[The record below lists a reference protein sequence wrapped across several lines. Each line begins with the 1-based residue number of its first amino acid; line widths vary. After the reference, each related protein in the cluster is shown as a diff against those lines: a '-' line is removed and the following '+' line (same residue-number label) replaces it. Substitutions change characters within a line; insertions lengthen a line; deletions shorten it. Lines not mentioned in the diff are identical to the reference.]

1 MSVLFLAVLIFSGL
15 LSPGGTECSDPL
27 FLQVQARLG
36 ERARIEQQVDG
47 WKNFLRAY
55 PDNPCADR
63 AREILGELESS
74 RSHHLEAEKN
84 AEWEQRA
91 RGGVVEPG
99 RDTFPAFSVL
109 PDPLPRNRVRL
120 QNEMIWPADSASFRM
135 QVSDPLL
142 TQVLR
147 VDAAPVS
154 FLGLSLDLPLAA
166 GSWGEEDF
174 GYAFGNLTLGVR
186 GIWGSFLSEDR
197 WPFVISGGVWW
208 ATGSSTWSPVSSKRI
223 LNAAA
228 FSSPCFFWYYRD
240 HQSDYAAHAE
250 GQLGLGRHVLGVA
263 LAYHVL
269 SQQEPLAFS
278 FKNPP
283 AEVMRMFRFDLAWQ
297 MQVLGGLY
305 PAFEL
310 NGGVGFPD
318 STETTHLFLSPGVR
332 FHTRH
337 FSAALGL
344 RIPFLD
350 VAEFSRVIVS
360 MELGGKL

>member
-1 MSVLFLAVLIFSGL
+1 
-15 LSPGGTECSDPL
+15 
-27 FLQVQARLG
+27 LQVQARLD
-36 ERARIEQQVDG
+36 ERAEIEQRVEG
-47 WKNFLRAY
+47 WKDFLRTN

-63 AREILGELESS
+63 VREILKELESS
-74 RSHHLEAEKN
+74 RSHRLEAEKT
-84 AEWEQRA
+84 AEWKQRA

-99 RDTFPAFSVL
+99 RDSFPAFTVL
-109 PDPLPRNRVRL
+109 PDPRPQNRVRL
-120 QNEMIWPADSASFRM
+120 QNELILPADSASFRM

-147 VDAAPVS
+147 IDAAPIS

-174 GYAFGNLTLGVR
+174 AYAFGNITVGIR
-186 GIWGSFLSEDR
+186 GIWGSFLSGDR

-208 ATGSSTWSPVSSKRI
+208 ATGSSTWSADSTKRI

-228 FSSPCFFWYYRD
+228 LSSPCFFWFYWD
-240 HQSDYAAHAE
+240 HQSDYAVHTE
-250 GQLGLGRHVLGVA
+250 GQLSLGRHVLGVA

-269 SQQEPLAFS
+269 SQQTPPAHS
-278 FKNPP
+278 FRNPP
-283 AEVMRMFRFDLAWQ
+283 DPVMQMFRYDLAWQ
-297 MQVLGGLY
+297 MKVLDWLY

-318 STETTHLFLSPGVR
+318 SSETTHLFLSPGVR

-337 FSAALGL
+337 FSAAVGL

-350 VAEFSRVIVS
+350 VVEFSRMIVS
-360 MELGGKL
+360 MELGGQL